1 MDREALLEAPVQPH
15 IANTTAANNGS
26 MDASMDIDM
35 DLDLGQFPEPDPIE
49 LEPATTLN
57 VAAAIAGKPEVE
69 AVSPNEEPQ
78 LEKVHIRG
86 VDELTTDDIKR
97 FAFEYFTL
105 EEPQRI
111 EWIDDTSANIV
122 YSSAEIGAKAL
133 SALTQENVED
143 AEPSS
148 PSLRLRTA
156 KALSSHPDSV
166 LQVRLAVKS
175 DRKKHRAHEASRFYL
190 MHPEH
195 DPRERMRSEFSG
207 RRRRGSRG
215 DSDGDYRRK
224 RFDDREHRRR
234 RGQAKEDRF
243 DVSMYDDDGD
253 RGRRGS
259 SGDISSADSHSRSRA
274 RRNNRD
280 LFSDRMETSE
290 GRLRDRSAS
299 PSRANGDGPDLR
311 LAGGS
316 SSSRRFRDRPP
327 LSSHDRRDRSRSNVG
342 KELYPSGNNSSDDTS
357 RGRELFPNKTAS
369 SYLKKELLL
378 NSVTPPANTIH
389 RRSDAFDAADE
400 TTELLAQRMTV
411 PFVDG
416 ASDGPQRSGSRKVE
430 LFPDSAGH
438 DRQSLKIR
446 GISSENSGMSIRGNA
461 SGGISIKG
469 AAAVRELFPSKYS
482 SNEGKE
488 LFSDAIEGRGGKR
501 RRAEDMFS

>member
-1 MDREALLEAPVQPH
+1 MDSRALEAPIQPH
-15 IANTTAANNGS
+15 TANHSVANGGT
-26 MDASMDIDM
+26 MDTSMDIDM
-35 DLDLGQFPEPDPIE
+35 DLDLGQLPEPDPIE
-49 LEPATTLN
+49 LEPLPTLN
-57 VAAAIAGKPEVE
+57 VAAAIAGQTEVE
-69 AVSPNEEPQ
+69 AANPNDEPQ

-97 FAFEYFTL
+97 FASEYFTL

-111 EWIDDTSANIV
+111 EWIDDTSANII
-122 YSSAEIGAKAL
+122 YSSAEMGAKAL
-133 SALTQENVED
+133 SELTQENVED
-143 AEPSS
+143 AGPSS
-148 PSLRLRTA
+148 HSLRLRTA

-166 LQVRLAVKS
+166 LQVRTAVKS

-215 DSDGDYRRK
+215 DGDGDYRRK

-259 SGDISSADSHSRSRA
+259 SGDVSSAGSHSRSRP

-280 LFSDRMETSE
+280 LFNDRMETSE

-299 PSRANGDGPDLR
+299 PSRANGDDPDLR

-316 SSSRRFRDRPP
+316 SSSRRFRDRPA
-327 LSSHDRRDRSRSNVG
+327 LSSHDKKDRSRSNAG
-342 KELYPSGNNSSDDTS
+342 KELFSSGNNSSDDTS

-369 SYLKKELLL
+369 SYLKKELLM
-378 NSVTPPANTIH
+378 STVPPHVNTIH

-400 TTELLAQRMTV
+400 TTDLFAQRMNV

-416 ASDGPQRSGSRKVE
+416 ANDESQRPDSRDVE
-430 LFPDSAGH
+430 LFPDSTSR
-438 DRQSLKIR
+438 DPQSLKIR
-446 GISSENSGMSIRGNA
+446 GLSSENNGMSIRGNA

-482 SNEGKE
+482 GNEGKE
-488 LFSDAIEGRGGKR
+488 LFSDTIEGRGGKR